1 MPDLCVVIPMK
12 DPVFSKQRLSPFLP
26 SALRKA
32 LAVKLFK
39 RTLKTLN
46 GTFPHWQKL
55 VVTPALYMADIAS
68 SLGCAVVFEEKGSD
82 LNQALTQ
89 ATQWSIAKGFQRQLI
104 LPADIAKLE
113 RSELDALVALSQ
125 SGTPVV
131 IASSHDGGTN
141 ALCTSP
147 PNAIRYQ
154 FGEQSSLAHQQAAI
168 HAGHS
173 HITVQPVHL
182 SQDIDQPSDLH
193 HINDVMN
200 SLIA

>member
-1 MPDLCVVIPMK
+1 MRDLCVVIPMK

-32 LAVKLFK
+32 LAVTLFK

-55 VVTPALYMADIAS
+55 VVTPSLYIADIAS
-68 SLGCAVVFEEKGSD
+68 RLGCEVIFEEKGSD

-89 ATQWSIAKGFQRQLI
+89 ATQWTIAKGYQRQLI

-113 RSELDALVALSQ
+113 RSELDALVTLSQ
-125 SGTPVV
+125 SGTSVV

-147 PNAIRYQ
+147 PNAIAFQ
-154 FGEQSSLAHQQAAI
+154 FGEQSSQAHQHAAI
-168 HAGHS
+168 QAGYS
-173 HITVQPVHL
+173 PITVKPVHL
-182 SQDIDQPSDLH
+182 SQDIDHPSDLH
-193 HINDVMN
+193 HIHDVMN